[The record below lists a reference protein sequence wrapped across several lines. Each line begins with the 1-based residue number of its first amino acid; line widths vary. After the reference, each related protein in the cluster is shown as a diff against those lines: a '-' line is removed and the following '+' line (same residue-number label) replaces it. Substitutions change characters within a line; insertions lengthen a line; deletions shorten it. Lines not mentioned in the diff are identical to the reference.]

1 MNNVQRSIAAGLVL
15 AFAAVTGCAVD
26 PTDVIAGSGPSGGL
40 GSPCTCGNGAADCDG
55 AQGQCQSGLSCVKG
69 DNDKQICT
77 QPCAGVCPINFV
89 CKAARV
95 PGARLACFKAPG

>member
-1 MNNVQRSIAAGLVL
+1 MKHAVSRSIVVTGLVL

-26 PTDVIAGSGPSGGL
+26 PTDVIAGSGPVGGL
-40 GSPCTCGNGAADCDG
+40 GSPCTCSNGAADCDS
-55 AQGQCQSGLSCVKG
+55 AQGQCQPGLSCVKG

-77 QPCAGVCPINFV
+77 QGCPCPLNYI

-95 PGARLACFKAPG
+95 PGARLACFKQP